1 MPDNSTNRNDM
12 FLNLMNNP
20 TYRTVDFMDVG
31 LNAENTILRPADE
44 YWNDE
49 KVRNNPLF
57 ETDGK
62 PDKEKFNK
70 VYNVSASM
78 FNEIAQTGFDE
89 TVANEIEYQQG
100 SVSAI
105 SKSDPTYTNPN
116 EQVEVSE
123 FGKDGISFNPDRHA
137 YNGIEFGRITES
149 RWTPKEL
156 AEMHKSYNAE
166 TGEWEDSPETWFG
179 KNWFSN
185 FWNPPVMAVYTKD
198 DPEVQNGERRE
209 GEYKLD
215 KNGSYYAERLAS
227 DIPVYN
233 RETISFWDTL
243 TKEDS
248 WINRYDFFDSD
259 DKDKS
264 IAGSIFKT
272 AATVVPMFIPGVN
285 TYYIGASVGYQ
296 SAKLMTTLARMLGG
310 GSDSSILNRSEN
322 WLNQFEM
329 GVSEHSRENAWSF
342 ENMIGMAGDVFTQLK
357 QQRWIFE
364 QSPKLFG
371 FKADITKEGVADN
384 LLKRYEKSYVSEL
397 EKKYS
402 RARTAFDRAGEME
415 SLKRQI
421 QFAAHSKAAL
431 DVELYNRNFYK
442 AGSLLSKAYMTG
454 ITTLDSYNQ
463 AKAEGASDLQATF
476 LALGYAAGEYALLN
490 TAIGEMVLPELRL
503 ERKLLNKAIRMS
515 APLQEQAAR
524 EGTKRAKTTFARKMM
539 ELGKGLA
546 TGKWHGDGTL
556 SAIAANGLGEGI
568 EEMSEE
574 LLYDFTKQLYNSYYW
589 LTGDDL
595 RYKAWDNMG
604 ERYSL
609 SFVGGLMGGS
619 LFSGTQTYNAFKNGL
634 YANMDNRSANEYLI
648 SLIRQGKRQD
658 IENAIDKMTF
668 SNPYLS
674 SNEFLG
680 SGVDAGFA
688 ASIDSESQD
697 AAAKRVFRNV
707 LDFYESTLDG
717 AGINLPDNS
726 VIDKNMLGY
735 QRYNQLLAHSTSAAN
750 YIQDFNTAS
759 ERYTNS
765 VINYRRAYNM
775 YYTGNPDKAPVDSA
789 KPINADNPDVTA
801 ALDAAK
807 NEMLEAKENAQSY
820 INGDRADEFV
830 LMGMFETNP
839 YLHESFSNMD
849 FSSWIEGKYG
859 DAAKTLSEEQIMAE
873 RRIYNDEYAAS
884 GRDRLR
890 DNFNIFMRAFSVIN
904 PALNKSMERYLENR
918 ESNPK
923 IEKLLQQARF
933 DNSMLNAAIKS
944 MANDNTSLFDFLLQE
959 AASDKRIISDDAG
972 VHGTDMNFT
981 SFTNET
987 NPGEAMTNYINEQMK
1002 TLPSDLTNEQKE
1014 QQRLKFANE
1023 WYSKFAIDYRN
1034 SAIELIEELSRQEYI
1049 TQEERRVANE
1059 LYSTYTSM
1067 SENRMYDKNIM
1078 NENKDKALEKL
1089 SYIMDIDTSESY
1101 ITDEDISLISE
1112 INSILISPK
1121 SNESISREDAK
1132 KISDL
1137 MNQFNASINSKID
1150 DINTSYDSEYLPV
1163 ISELSKDLQSVINT
1177 GVRYTPVKDAD
1188 IDIRMKD
1195 AMDNINSKP
1204 YTPVLDVLN
1213 EFYNES
1219 GKTAFE
1225 IIENVENAFK
1235 TASTSPSGFTLSK
1248 GQVDEIGTLSN
1259 QIKMI
1264 RSVINGSRSDNG
1276 SLTNPEGFANMANK
1290 MFGEGTANVID
1301 GTYAKRIMADLDMI
1315 SARLDNIL
1323 SIAAINSTRS
1333 LEEHKKMFVN
1343 RSAIIYN
1350 GIKTLKDTGIDVPL
1364 SNTEIALSNPDMGII
1379 ERFSSSDEKTISLSE
1394 DSYGKL
1400 MSAITKL
1407 ERAIYEDFK
1416 DHRNDVDL
1424 FRKIMDSMNF
1434 LVEKT
1439 EPVNTGTKAFD
1450 PQSFT
1455 WYLTSIIASD
1465 PASINNVMKKLYDGK
1480 DIAPVPMQEIAVKMM
1495 VSYLTGHD
1503 TFSAMKQAYSQSL
1516 LGKVDKMLEDEKYD
1530 ELIKDARNVKV
1541 NIKEYIDSY
1550 KNAKNEEDKNNA
1562 KGIIRMIIAN
1572 SDANVIFDAFM
1583 APGSTGC
1590 GKTSSLIRSIVR
1602 ALTLDDNGN
1611 ELIENSLSLLE
1622 NVYVVSTNENIH
1634 FEEDGSPDISK
1645 ELVNVVKDVVGTNGT
1660 VTTLSHSE
1668 LLEDMFGNDYDNAI
1682 HSNLVADVSDG
1693 SDAIIH
1699 TTVDTIKTR
1708 SSKWPSLIILD
1719 ENSKLDQLEIDAI
1732 TRIANENGVKVLM
1745 FGDEDQISNYTTV
1758 NKKDVSC
1765 TMNGHVVDTKNLF
1778 QNGTTFQMLENHF
1791 IHSPK
1796 IGISMRPNNSQKS
1809 ANSDLLRKAVF
1820 ELSFNRKA
1828 NVEMSY
1834 HIDESNLYGDMVR
1847 TEFDDSLMDVI
1858 TGMIA
1863 TRGSEKIGL
1872 ISSKNGKIL
1881 DKLINN
1887 GLIKVEND
1895 GRYTSDIF
1903 KIYNSAEDVQGR
1915 ELKYYIYEL
1924 GHLDKLPERA
1934 INKYK
1939 SLYVAATRSK
1949 QGSLIIGNFNDSNF
1963 TMTSKEDSNTIM
1975 SQITGIPEYTNRYVS
1990 MISAYK
1996 EPDEIERLSIERPH
2010 YSSVMASESD
2020 GGTNNNAGGNN
2031 NAAAAGTGS
2040 MRTNNGTN
2048 GGNSVVNKPI
2058 PNIDGTDPDMNNENV
2073 FTGPVINGYVDS
2085 GKSDI
2090 VRRKIDSANETTEN
2104 DIGRDVVILNNEPLG
2119 SASMISRAYTFN
2131 VVEIGNGV
2139 HLTDNGRERILS
2151 YSSNYADSLNG
2162 IMRIVELVLSD
2173 EPDFNRVF
2181 SQSGDTRYINLDRLI
2196 SNMNKGTGLQ
2206 SSRDIDVK
2214 KTLDTIIIRLHN
2226 SIISSGFNE
2235 DTIFDSVIDS
2245 IKYMFD
2251 DFSNINESKV
2261 RELVGKIKSKFSI
2274 TNFSNGST
2282 SVLYGLKKM
2291 IDRNTANKVHAERGI
2306 TIPGNLIS
2314 DDTMLVEGTSNDSS
2328 IRTKFSVFVNYD
2340 NGDKI
2345 PTTLIEIPLFGMNNL
2360 NTFMKNDGFSI
2371 ERNEDGSI
2379 RSIDGNEEDANIVA
2393 KTMNY
2398 SNAMDTIMNFD
2409 SGVNKGIKNKMRSI
2423 LMSMSMDSRLSNEM
2437 RAKSKFLSVMIG
2449 VDAMTMPGIVFFDNE
2464 TFRNM
2469 MDEATSIGPSVY
2481 TKDIG
2486 LDYLFTDGYTFT
2498 AEDTPL
2504 EQFAENPKFVS
2515 SVMMSSKTTYEKY
2528 GIQAGVPFI
2537 IISNDPNTTSER
2549 KDLLEIYKDE
2559 VDSGKNI
2566 MTTKIIYPTPPSV
2579 SFETYMN
2586 KLFNIVKTKGVNNFD
2601 KIIGNPFTAYNI
2613 LKRVFS
2619 TNGKADNVK
2628 IDNKNVLNVL
2638 NHIGVSNLNMSDEF
2652 GRNISLSEFITETM
2666 NNLINAKDGKELK
2679 NMLINNKINSRLNM
2693 ILLFMT
2699 ADYGSNSKFTNL
2711 NIDNISKISDI
2722 LKSTGM
2728 NGVFMF
2734 PKMSDTKISGIDD
2747 VYELKMNLDNPD
2759 ENDIYS
2765 IILDGSSYPFTIHGK
2780 IEMPTL
2786 MIPYGRIIDEIDKLN
2801 PVDDNKELRASL
2813 SRYYSIS
2820 KWADIKTKK
2829 PDSKDDDIRVEIKPV
2844 IRNSEELSSDEIE
2857 HINTTANELNNST
2870 ADIPVVGFKRGE
2882 DGILFAVT
2890 NDIKNWVVFPEPINV
2905 DISTIADIM
2914 VKIASQ
2920 DEDFEEE
2927 ISDGK
2932 KSMKILYDGKSGEIS
2947 INVLKTD
2954 TSNISV
2960 NDISDF
2966 VDALISPSGF
2976 ANELFES
2983 LADEAP
2989 DISRDLFDLKT
3000 MIESSAN
3007 KSDIINKFV
3016 SIMNNDYNGTT
3027 GGNFIFSI
3035 MSVSNGNDDVNSWDS
3050 VGFKFVDDLINN
3062 KLCKF

>member
-62 PDKEKFNK
+62 PDKEKFDK

-89 TVANEIEYQQG
+89 AVANEIEYQQG

-105 SKSDPTYTNPN
+105 SKSDPTYINPN

-137 YNGIEFGRITES
+137 YNGVEFGRITES
-149 RWTPKEL
+149 RWTPREL

-179 KNWFSN
+179 KNWFSG

-227 DIPVYN
+227 DTPVYN
-233 RETISFWDTL
+233 REVISFWDTL

-329 GVSEHSRENAWSF
+329 GVSKHSKENAWSF

-371 FKADITKEGVADN
+371 FKYDITKEGVADD

-402 RARTAFDRAGEME
+402 KAKTAFDRAGEME

-515 APLQEQAAR
+515 APFQEQAAR

-546 TGKWHGDGTL
+546 TGKWHGEGTL

-568 EEMSEE
+568 EEVSEE

-634 YANMDNRSANEYLI
+634 YANMDNKSANEYLI

-789 KPINADNPDVTA
+789 KPINADNPDVVA

-807 NEMLEAKENAQSY
+807 NEMLEAKANAQSY

-884 GRDRLR
+884 GKDRLR

-944 MANDNTSLFDFLLQE
+944 MTNDNTSLFDFLLQE

-1002 TLPSDLTNEQKE
+1002 TLPSDLTDEQKE

-1023 WYSKFAIDYRN
+1023 WYSKFVIDYRN
-1034 SAIELIEELSRQEYI
+1034 SAIELIEELSKQEYI

-1059 LYSTYTSM
+1059 LYSTYASM

-1089 SYIMDIDTSESY
+1089 SYIMDIDTSGSY

-1112 INSILISPK
+1112 INNILMSPR
-1121 SNESISREDAK
+1121 SDESINREDAK

-1150 DINTSYDSEYLPV
+1150 DINTSYDSEYLPA

-1177 GVRYTPVKDAD
+1177 GVRYTPVRDAN
-1188 IDIRMKD
+1188 IDIQMKD
-1195 AMDNINSKP
+1195 TIDNINSKP
-1204 YTPVLDVLN
+1204 YTPILDVLN

-1248 GQVDEIGTLSN
+1248 GQTDEVGTLLN

-1301 GTYAKRIMADLDMI
+1301 GAYAKRVMADLDMI

-1350 GIKTLKDTGIDVPL
+1350 GIKTLKDTGIDIPF
-1364 SNTEIALSNPDMGII
+1364 SNTEIALSDPDMGII

-1400 MSAITKL
+1400 MSATTRL

-1424 FRKIMDSMNF
+1424 FKKIMDSMNF

-1439 EPVNTGTKAFD
+1439 EPVNTNTKAFD

-1455 WYLTSIIASD
+1455 WYLASIIASD

-1480 DIAPVPMQEIAVKMM
+1480 DIAPVPMQEMAVKMM

-1503 TFSAMKQAYSQSL
+1503 TFLAMKQAYSQSL
-1516 LGKVDKMLEDEKYD
+1516 LRKVDKMLEDEKYD
-1530 ELIKDARNVKV
+1530 ELIKNARNVKV
-1541 NIKEYIDSY
+1541 NIKEYVDSY
-1550 KNAKNEEDKNNA
+1550 KNAKSEEDKNNA
-1562 KGIIRMIIAN
+1562 KGIIRMMIAN

-1602 ALTLDDNGN
+1602 ALTLEDNGN
-1611 ELIENSLSLLE
+1611 ELIENSSSLLK

-1634 FEEDGSPDISK
+1634 FEEDGSPDVSK
-1645 ELVNVVKDVVGTNGT
+1645 ELVNVVKDVVGASGT

-1668 LLEDMFGNDYDNAI
+1668 LLEDMFGSDYDNAI

-1732 TRIANENGVKVLM
+1732 TRIANENGVRVLM
-1745 FGDEDQISNYTTV
+1745 FGDEDQISNYTSI

-1791 IHSPK
+1791 MHSPK

-1834 HIDESNLYGDMVR
+1834 HIDGNDLYGDMVR

-1872 ISSKNGKIL
+1872 ISSKNGKVL

-1887 GLIKVEND
+1887 GLIKIEND

-1975 SQITGIPEYTNRYVS
+1975 SQITGIPEYTSRYVS

-1996 EPDEIERLSIERPH
+1996 EPDEIERLSVEEPH
-2010 YSSVMASESD
+2010 YSSVMTSGSD

-2031 NAAAAGTGS
+2031 GTTATGTGS
-2040 MRTNNGTN
+2040 SGTN
-2048 GGNSVVNKPI
+2048 GGNPTTNKPI

-2073 FTGPVINGYVDS
+2073 FTGPVITGYVDS

-2090 VRRKIDSANETTEN
+2090 VRKKIDSANETTEN
-2104 DIGRDVVILNNEPLG
+2104 DIGKDVIILNNEPLS
-2119 SASMISRAYTFN
+2119 SASMVSRAYTFN

-2139 HLTDNGRERILS
+2139 RLTDNGRERVLS

-2162 IMRIVELVLSD
+2162 IMRIVELALSN
-2173 EPDFNRVF
+2173 ELDFKGVF

-2196 SNMNKGTGLQ
+2196 SNMNKDTGLQ

-2214 KTLDTIIIRLHN
+2214 AILDATIIRLHN
-2226 SIISSGFNE
+2226 LIISSEFNGNS
-2235 DTIFDSVIDS
+2235 ILDSVVES
-2245 IKYMFD
+2245 IRRMFM
-2251 DFSNINESKV
+2251 SLTRNNINKTS
-2261 RELVGKIKSKFSI
+2261 ELINKIKSKL
-2274 TNFSNGST
+2274 SNGSIDT
-2282 SVLYGLKKM
+2282 AYGLKKM
-2291 IDRNTANKVHAERGI
+2291 IDKNTANKVHAERGI
-2306 TIPGNLIS
+2306 TIPGNLIF

-2328 IRTKFSVFVNYD
+2328 IRTKFSVFINYN

-2360 NTFMKNDGFSI
+2360 NTFMKNDGFNI
-2371 ERNEDGSI
+2371 ERNGDGSI
-2379 RSIDGNEEDANIVA
+2379 RSIDGNENDANIVA

-2398 SNAMDTIMNFD
+2398 SNAMDVIMNFD
-2409 SGVNKGIKNKMRSI
+2409 SGVNKGIKNKIRSI
-2423 LMSMSMDSRLSNEM
+2423 LMSMSMDNRLSNEM

-2449 VDAMTMPGIVFFDNE
+2449 VDAMTMPGIVFFDSE
-2464 TFRNM
+2464 SFENM
-2469 MDEATSIGPSVY
+2469 MSEATSIGPSVY
-2481 TKDIG
+2481 TKDTG
-2486 LDYLFTDGYTFT
+2486 SDYLFTDGYVFT

-2504 EQFAENPKFVS
+2504 EQFAINPKFVVS
-2515 SVMMSSKTTYEKY
+2515 RIMSSKVTYEKY
-2528 GIQAGVPFI
+2528 GIQAGVPFVI
-2537 IISNDPNTTSER
+2537 IGTDPKLSLQRDN
-2549 KDLLEIYKDE
+2549 LLDVYKNE
-2559 VDSGKNI
+2559 VDSGKKV

-2579 SFETYMN
+2579 SFREYIN
-2586 KLFNIVKTKGVNNFD
+2586 KLFNIISTKGINDFD
-2601 KIIGNPFTAYNI
+2601 RIIGNPFTAYNI
-2613 LKRVFS
+2613 LKRIFS
-2619 TNGKADNVK
+2619 TNNKSYDSNPVNINNENV
-2628 IDNKNVLNVL
+2628 IDVL
-2638 NHIGVSNLNMSDEF
+2638 NHIGISNLSMSDEF
-2652 GRNISLSEFITETM
+2652 GRNIKFDEFIVETM
-2666 NNLINAKDGKELK
+2666 NKLSNAKDGKELK
-2679 NMLINNKINSRLNM
+2679 DMLINKNMNRSLNM

-2699 ADYGSNSKFTNL
+2699 ADYGSNSKFTGL
-2711 NIDNISKISDI
+2711 NEKNISEIDNI

-2728 NGVFMF
+2728 NGVFLY
-2734 PKMSDTKISGIDD
+2734 PKMSERRSTGIKD
-2747 VYELKMNLDNPD
+2747 VYILKMDTQS
-2759 ENDIYS
+2759 NDYSRISYS
-2765 IILDGSSYPFTIHGK
+2765 INVDGNLYSFTIHGK

-2786 MIPYGRIIDEIDKLN
+2786 MIPYGRIIDEINKLN
-2801 PVDDNKELRASL
+2801 PVDDNKGLRASL
-2813 SRYYSIS
+2813 SRYYSMS
-2820 KWADIKTKK
+2820 RWADIKTEEQDSQTDDTRTEVK
-2829 PDSKDDDIRVEIKPV
+2829 PI

-2857 HINTTANELNNST
+2857 YINTTANELNNST
-2870 ADIPVVGFKRGE
+2870 TDIPVVGFKRGE

-2890 NDIKNWVVFPEPINV
+2890 TDIKNWVVFPEPINV

-2914 VKIASQ
+2914 AKMASQ
-2920 DEDFEEE
+2920 DKDFEEE

-2954 TSNISV
+2954 ASNISV

-2983 LADEAP
+2983 LIDESP
-2989 DISRDLFDLKT
+2989 DIFKDLSDLKT

-3035 MSVSNGNDDVNSWDS
+3035 MSVSRGNTDADTWGS